1 MKTSL
6 KVLWTHLRN
15 DTFIHWVQTSFSKKN
30 IFRKITLLWCT
41 KIKFQCFDFI
51 LRISPYRSMWRNR
64 KSLSESC
71 IQIFN
76 MNCCHYASIPLS
88 LSHALYFRRNSILI
102 PKRHSL
108 DKQNGYILCVYACM
122 CLKIFASTY
131 SFPISPGLSHALFSH
146 HQQTQ
151 MAHLWPEK
159 KLWLMAESSSSI
171 SRAFTRHNPISLL
184 VTC

>member
-15 DTFIHWVQTSFSKKN
+15 NTFIHWVQTSLSKN
-30 IFRKITLLWCT
+30 LFRKITLLWCT

-51 LRISPYRSMWRNR
+51 LRISPYCSMWRNR

-76 MNCCHYASIPLS
+76 LSFCHYASIPLS

-102 PKRHSL
+102 PKWHSL
-108 DKQNGYILCVYACM
+108 DKQIDIFYVCMHACDWIYLPPHTVFSLGLAWVM
-122 CLKIFASTY
+122 YSSLPTSRHTLFTFDLKRSY
-131 SFPISPGLSHALFSH
+131 
-146 HQQTQ
+146 
-151 MAHLWPEK
+151 
-159 KLWLMAESSSSI
+159 
-171 SRAFTRHNPISLL
+171 N
-184 VTC
+184 